1 MSNMFSLEGK
11 IALVTGAS
19 YGIGFAI
26 ACAMSDAGA
35 TIVFNDIKQELVDKG
50 IAAYAEKGIKAHGYV
65 CDVTDEA
72 AVNALVA
79 KIEEEVGVIDILVNN
94 AGIIK
99 RIPMCEMTAEQFR
112 QVIDVD
118 LNAPFIVS
126 KAVIPSMIKKG
137 HGKIINI
144 CSMMSELGRE
154 TVSAYAAAKGGLKML
169 TRNICSEYGKY
180 NIQCN
185 GIGPGY
191 IATPQTAPLREIQPD
206 GSRHP
211 FDKFIIAKTPAERWG
226 DAADLGGPAVFL
238 ASDASNFV
246 NGHILYVDG
255 GILAYIGKQPY
266 GCAGIGEKMP
276 PARGNFAEE
285 MRAKT
290 AFSAK
295 APCVPTKNVID
306 CKALISPKEV

>member
-1 MSNMFSLEGK
+1 MSFIEKFSLEGK

-26 ACAMSDAGA
+26 ASAYAEAGA
-35 TIVFNDIKQELVDKG
+35 TIVFNDINQELVDKG
-50 IAAYAEKGIKAHGYV
+50 LAAYDELGIKAHGYV

-72 AVNALVA
+72 QVQELIKKVEA
-79 KIEEEVGVIDILVNN
+79 EVGVIDILVNN

-99 RIPMCEMTAEQFR
+99 RIPMIEMSVEDFR
-112 QVIDVD
+112 KVIDVD
-118 LNAPFIVS
+118 LNAPFIMS
-126 KAVIPSMIKKG
+126 KAVIPGMIKKG

-169 TRNICSEYGKY
+169 TRNICSEYGEA

-191 IATPQTAPLREIQPD
+191 IATPQTAPLREKQAD

-211 FDKFIIAKTPAERWG
+211 FDQFIISKTPAARWG
-226 DAADLGGPAVFL
+226 TPEDLQGPAVFL
-238 ASDASNFV
+238 ASDASDFV
-246 NGHILYVDG
+246 NGHVLYVDG
-255 GILAYIGKQPY
+255 GILAYIGKQP
-266 GCAGIGEKMP
+266 
-276 PARGNFAEE
+276 
-285 MRAKT
+285 
-290 AFSAK
+290 
-295 APCVPTKNVID
+295 
-306 CKALISPKEV
+306 

>member
-1 MSNMFSLEGK
+1 MNMDCFRLDGK

-19 YGIGFAI
+19 YGIGFSI
-26 ACAMSDAGA
+26 ATSLASAGA
-35 TIVFNDIKQELVDKG
+35 TIVFNDIRQDLVDKG
-50 IAAYAEKGIKAHGYV
+50 LAAYAEKGIKAYGYV
-65 CDVTDEA
+65 CNVCDEA
-72 AVNALVA
+72 AVTEMVA
-79 KIEEEVGVIDILVNN
+79 KIKEDVGVIDILVNN

-99 RIPMCEMTAEQFR
+99 RIPMLEMSAADFR
-112 QVIDVD
+112 MVIDVD
-118 LNAPFIVS
+118 LNAPFIMA
-126 KAVIPSMIKKG
+126 KACLPGMIEKG

-211 FDKFIIAKTPAERWG
+211 FDQFIIAKTPAERWG
-226 DAADLGGPAVFL
+226 EAEDLGAPAVFL

-255 GILAYIGKQPY
+255 GILAYIGKQP
-266 GCAGIGEKMP
+266 G
-276 PARGNFAEE
+276 
-285 MRAKT
+285 
-290 AFSAK
+290 
-295 APCVPTKNVID
+295 
-306 CKALISPKEV
+306 

>member
-1 MSNMFSLEGK
+1 MFDLKDFSLEGK
-11 IALVTGAS
+11 VALVTGAS

-26 ACAMSDAGA
+26 ASAFAKAGA
-35 TIVFNDIKQELVDKG
+35 TICFNDINEEFMNRG
-50 IAAYAEKGIKAHGYV
+50 IKNYEEIGIKAHGYV
-65 CDVTDEA
+65 CDVTDEE
-72 AVNALVA
+72 AVNNLV
-79 KIEEEVGVIDILVNN
+79 KRVEEEVGVIDILVNN

-99 RIPMCEMTAEQFR
+99 RIPMVEMSAADFR
-112 QVIDVD
+112 KVIDVD
-118 LNAPFIVS
+118 LNAPFIVA

-169 TRNICSEYGKY
+169 TKNIASEYGEF

-191 IATPQTAPLREIQPD
+191 IATPQTAPLRERQSD

-211 FDKFIIAKTPAERWG
+211 FDSFIIAKTPAARWG
-226 DAADLGGPAVFL
+226 EAEDLAGPAVFL
-238 ASDASNFV
+238 ASEASDFV

-255 GILAYIGKQPY
+255 GILAYIGKQPS
-266 GCAGIGEKMP
+266 GE
-276 PARGNFAEE
+276 
-285 MRAKT
+285 
-290 AFSAK
+290 
-295 APCVPTKNVID
+295 
-306 CKALISPKEV
+306 

>member
-1 MSNMFSLEGK
+1 MKQSNNILASFSLEGK
-11 IALVTGAS
+11 VALVTGAS

-26 ACAMSDAGA
+26 ASAFAQAGA
-35 TIVFNDIKQELVDKG
+35 TIAFNDLTQDKVAAGLASYEEAG
-50 IAAYAEKGIKAHGYV
+50 IEAHGYV
-65 CDVTDEA
+65 ADVTNED
-72 AVNALVA
+72 AVAKLVA
-79 KIEEEVGVIDILVNN
+79 DITADLGGIDILVNN

-99 RIPMCEMTAEQFR
+99 RIPMLEMSADDFR

-126 KAVIPSMIKKG
+126 KAVIPGMIERG

-154 TVSAYAAAKGGLKML
+154 TVAGYAAAKGGLKML
-169 TRNICSEYGKY
+169 TRNICSEFGEA

-191 IATPQTAPLREIQPD
+191 IATPQTAPLRERQAD

-211 FDKFIIAKTPAERWG
+211 FDQFIVSKTPAARWG
-226 DAADLGGPAVFL
+226 TPSDLMGPAVFL
-238 ASDASNFV
+238 ASDASDFV

-255 GILAYIGKQPY
+255 GILAYIGKQPQ
-266 GCAGIGEKMP
+266 
-276 PARGNFAEE
+276 
-285 MRAKT
+285 
-290 AFSAK
+290 
-295 APCVPTKNVID
+295 
-306 CKALISPKEV
+306 

>member
-1 MSNMFSLEGK
+1 MTNFRLDGK

-19 YGIGFAI
+19 YGIGYAI
-26 ACAMSDAGA
+26 AKGLSEAGA
-35 TIVFNDIKQELVDKG
+35 KIVFNDINEDLVNKG
-50 IAAYAEKGIKAHGYV
+50 LEAYKADGIDATGYV
-65 CDVTDEA
+65 CDVTDED
-72 AVNALVA
+72 AVNALIA
-79 KIEEEVGVIDILVNN
+79 KIEAEVGVVDILVNN

-99 RIPMCEMTAEQFR
+99 RIPMTEMSAADFR
-112 QVIDVD
+112 KVIDVD
-118 LNAPFIVS
+118 LNAPFIMA

-169 TRNICSEYGKY
+169 TKNIASEYGEC

-206 GSRHP
+206 GSKHP
-211 FDKFIIAKTPAERWG
+211 FDSFILAKTPANRWG
-226 DAADLGGPAVFL
+226 DPEDLAGPAVFL

-255 GILAYIGKQPY
+255 GILAYIGKQP
-266 GCAGIGEKMP
+266 K
-276 PARGNFAEE
+276 
-285 MRAKT
+285 
-290 AFSAK
+290 
-295 APCVPTKNVID
+295 
-306 CKALISPKEV
+306 

>member
-1 MSNMFSLEGK
+1 MDFMEQFSLKGK

-19 YGIGFAI
+19 YGIGYAI
-26 ACAMSDAGA
+26 ASAYAKAGA

-50 IAAYAEKGIKAHGYV
+50 LAAYKEDGIEAHGYV
-65 CDVTDEA
+65 CDVTNEEQ
-72 AVNALVA
+72 VA
-79 KIEEEVGVIDILVNN
+79 EMIKKIEAEVGVIDILVNN
-94 AGIIK
+94 AGIIM
-99 RIPMCEMTAEQFR
+99 RIPMCDMTADQFR
-112 QVIDVD
+112 KVIDID
-118 LNAPFIVS
+118 LNGPFIMA
-126 KAVIPSMIKKG
+126 KAVIPGMIEKG

-169 TRNICSEYGKY
+169 TKNIASEYGEH

-191 IATPQTAPLREIQPD
+191 IATPQTAPLRERQAD

-211 FDKFIIAKTPAERWG
+211 FDQFIIAKTPAARWG
-226 DAADLGGPAVFL
+226 EAEDLQGPAVFL

-255 GILAYIGKQPY
+255 GILAYIGKQP
-266 GCAGIGEKMP
+266 
-276 PARGNFAEE
+276 
-285 MRAKT
+285 
-290 AFSAK
+290 
-295 APCVPTKNVID
+295 
-306 CKALISPKEV
+306 

>member
-1 MSNMFSLEGK
+1 MNNMFSLEGK
-11 IALVTGAS
+11 IALVTVAS

-26 ACAMSDAGA
+26 ASALHEAGA
-35 TIVFNDIKQELVDKG
+35 TIVFNDINQEKVDNGLK
-50 IAAYAEKGIKAHGYV
+50 AYGEKGIEAHGYV
-65 CDVTDEA
+65 CDVTSEEQVKDM
-72 AVNALVA
+72 VA
-79 KIEEEVGVIDILVNN
+79 RIENEVGIIDILVNN

-99 RIPMCEMTAEQFR
+99 RIPMTEMTAEQWR

-126 KAVIPSMIKKG
+126 KAVIPSMIRKG

-169 TRNICSEYGKY
+169 TRNICSEYGGC

-191 IATPQTAPLREIQPD
+191 IATPQTAPLREKQAD
-206 GSRHP
+206 GSMHP
-211 FDKFIIAKTPAERWG
+211 FDSFIRAKTPAGRWG
-226 DAADLGGPAVFL
+226 EAEDLGGPAVFL

-255 GILAYIGKQPY
+255 GILAYIGKQP
-266 GCAGIGEKMP
+266 
-276 PARGNFAEE
+276 
-285 MRAKT
+285 
-290 AFSAK
+290 
-295 APCVPTKNVID
+295 
-306 CKALISPKEV
+306 

>member
-1 MSNMFSLEGK
+1 MFELTGK

-26 ACAMSDAGA
+26 AKGFAKAGA
-35 TIVFNDIKQELVDKG
+35 TIVFNDIKPELVEKG
-50 IAAYAEKGIKAHGYV
+50 LAAYKELGIDAHGYV

-72 AVNALVA
+72 AVNNLIAT
-79 KIEEEVGVIDILVNN
+79 IEKDVGTIDILVNN

-99 RIPMCEMTAEQFR
+99 RIPMTEMSAEEFR
-112 QVIDVD
+112 RVIDVD

-169 TRNICSEYGKY
+169 TRNICSEYGGY

-211 FDKFIIAKTPAERWG
+211 FDKFICAKTPAGRWLEP
-226 DAADLGGPAVFL
+226 DELIGPAVFL
-238 ASDASNFV
+238 ASDASNAV

-255 GILAYIGKQPY
+255 GILAYIGKQPQ
-266 GCAGIGEKMP
+266 
-276 PARGNFAEE
+276 
-285 MRAKT
+285 
-290 AFSAK
+290 
-295 APCVPTKNVID
+295 
-306 CKALISPKEV
+306 

>member
-1 MSNMFSLEGK
+1 MEMKDFSLQGK

-26 ACAMSDAGA
+26 AKAFHKAGA
-35 TIVFNDIKQELVDKG
+35 TIVFNDINAELVEKG
-50 IAAYAEKGIKAHGYV
+50 LNAYKEEGIKAHGYV
-65 CDVTDEA
+65 CDVTDEN
-72 AVNALVA
+72 AVNEFIKTVE
-79 KIEEEVGVIDILVNN
+79 KEVGVIDILVNN

-99 RIPMCEMTAEQFR
+99 RIPMCEMSAADFR
-112 QVIDVD
+112 KVIDVD

-137 HGKIINI
+137 GGKIINI

-169 TRNICSEYGKY
+169 TRNIASEYGEY

-191 IATPQTAPLREIQPD
+191 IATPQTAPLRERQPD

-211 FDKFIIAKTPAERWG
+211 FDSFIIAKTPAARWG
-226 DAADLGGPAVFL
+226 TPDDLAGPAVFL

-246 NGHILYVDG
+246 NGHVLYVDG
-255 GILAYIGKQPY
+255 GILAYIGKQP
-266 GCAGIGEKMP
+266 K
-276 PARGNFAEE
+276 
-285 MRAKT
+285 
-290 AFSAK
+290 
-295 APCVPTKNVID
+295 
-306 CKALISPKEV
+306 